1 MKINELAAVIFS
13 MFIVKFLYDAPI
25 DAVFILPIFFIGF
38 YLLFKLSPTYDYSSL
53 FSTSLF
59 VLILAFFFFS
69 RPTFTI
75 GILILIVVFLFY
87 NYPIFLFKK
96 GFKEEKDVYIKKNM
110 KVVFSYKKEGLSK
123 DIISIIEEVE
133 SSTKDNTGLVV
144 NFCLNYGGR
153 SEIVDAC
160 KKIIDDKID
169 KNDITEDL
177 FKDYLYNKLP
187 DIDLMI
193 RTSGEQRISNFML
206 WSLSYSEL
214 YFTKTY
220 FPAFTTTEL
229 LEIID
234 DFNNRDR
241 RYGNAK

>member
-1 MKINELAAVIFS
+1 MNKLNHLAIIVDGNGRWAKNMGKIRSYGHLKGYENLKKIINYVNDNLDIKYISLFIFS
-13 MFIVKFLYDAPI
+13 TENFKRSKDEVD
-25 DAVFILPIFFIGF
+25 
-38 YLLFKLSPTYDYSSL
+38 YLM
-53 FSTSLF
+53 
-59 VLILAFFFFS
+59 
-69 RPTFTI
+69 
-75 GILILIVVFLFY
+75 
-87 NYPIFLFKK
+87 NLFKK
-96 GFKEEKDVYIKKNM
+96 SFKEEKDIYIKKNM
-110 KVVFSYKKEGLSK
+110 KVVFSGKKEGLSN
-123 DIISIIEEVE
+123 DIISIIEEIE

-169 KNDITEDL
+169 KNDITESL
-177 FKDYLYNKLP
+177 FSKYLYKELP

-220 FPAFTTTEL
+220 FPAFTTNEL

>member
-1 MKINELAAVIFS
+1 MNKLNHLAIIVDGNGRWAKNMGKIRSYGHLKGYENLKKIINYVNDNLDIKYISLFIFS
-13 MFIVKFLYDAPI
+13 TENFKRGKDEVD
-25 DAVFILPIFFIGF
+25 
-38 YLLFKLSPTYDYSSL
+38 YLM
-53 FSTSLF
+53 
-59 VLILAFFFFS
+59 
-69 RPTFTI
+69 
-75 GILILIVVFLFY
+75 
-87 NYPIFLFKK
+87 NLFKK

-110 KVVFSYKKEGLSK
+110 KVVFSGKKEGLSK

-133 SSTKDNTGLVV
+133 SSTKTNTGLVV

-220 FPAFTTTEL
+220 FPAFTTNEL

>member
-1 MKINELAAVIFS
+1 MNKLNHLAIIVDGNGRWAKSIGKIRSYGHLKGYENLKKIINYVNDNLDIKY
-13 MFIVKFLYDAPI
+13 I
-25 DAVFILPIFFIGF
+25 
-38 YLLFKLSPTYDYSSL
+38 
-53 FSTSLF
+53 SLF
-59 VLILAFFFFS
+59 VFS
-69 RPTFTI
+69 TENFKRSKDEVDY
-75 GILILIVVFLFY
+75 LM
-87 NYPIFLFKK
+87 NLFKK
-96 GFKEEKDVYIKKNM
+96 GFKEEKDIYIKKNM
-110 KVVFSYKKEGLSK
+110 KVVFSGKKEGLSK

-220 FPAFTTTEL
+220 FPAFTTNEL

>member
-1 MKINELAAVIFS
+1 MAIIVDGNGRWAKSIGKIRSYGHLKGYENLKKIINYVNDNLDIKY
-13 MFIVKFLYDAPI
+13 I
-25 DAVFILPIFFIGF
+25 
-38 YLLFKLSPTYDYSSL
+38 
-53 FSTSLF
+53 SLF
-59 VLILAFFFFS
+59 VFS
-69 RPTFTI
+69 TENFKRSKDEVDY
-75 GILILIVVFLFY
+75 LM
-87 NYPIFLFKK
+87 NLFKK

-220 FPAFTTTEL
+220 FPAFTTNEL

>member
-1 MKINELAAVIFS
+1 MNKLNHLAIIVDGNGRWAKNMGKIRSYGHLKGYENLKKIINYVNDNLDIKYISLFIFS
-13 MFIVKFLYDAPI
+13 TENFKRSKDEVD
-25 DAVFILPIFFIGF
+25 
-38 YLLFKLSPTYDYSSL
+38 YLM
-53 FSTSLF
+53 
-59 VLILAFFFFS
+59 
-69 RPTFTI
+69 
-75 GILILIVVFLFY
+75 
-87 NYPIFLFKK
+87 NLFKK
-96 GFKEEKDVYIKKNM
+96 GFKEEKDIYIKKNM
-110 KVVFSYKKEGLSK
+110 KVVFSGKKEGLSN
-123 DIISIIEEVE
+123 DIISIIEEIE

-169 KNDITEDL
+169 KNDITESL
-177 FKDYLYNKLP
+177 FSKYLYKELP

-220 FPAFTTTEL
+220 FPAFTTNEL
-229 LEIID
+229 L
-234 DFNNRDR
+234 
-241 RYGNAK
+241 

>member
-1 MKINELAAVIFS
+1 MNKLNHLAIIVDGNGRWAKSIGKIRSYGHLKGYENLKKIINYVNDNLDIKYISLFIFS
-13 MFIVKFLYDAPI
+13 TENFKRSKDEVD
-25 DAVFILPIFFIGF
+25 
-38 YLLFKLSPTYDYSSL
+38 YLM
-53 FSTSLF
+53 
-59 VLILAFFFFS
+59 
-69 RPTFTI
+69 
-75 GILILIVVFLFY
+75 
-87 NYPIFLFKK
+87 NLFKK
-96 GFKEEKDVYIKKNM
+96 GFKEEKDIYIKKNM
-110 KVVFSYKKEGLSK
+110 KVVFSGKKEGLSN
-123 DIISIIEEVE
+123 DIISIIEEIE

-220 FPAFTTTEL
+220 FPAFTTNEL

>member
-1 MKINELAAVIFS
+1 MNKLNHLAIIVDGNGRWAKNMGKIRSYGHLKGYENLKKIINYVNDNLDIKYISLFIFS
-13 MFIVKFLYDAPI
+13 TENFKRSKDEVD
-25 DAVFILPIFFIGF
+25 
-38 YLLFKLSPTYDYSSL
+38 YLM
-53 FSTSLF
+53 
-59 VLILAFFFFS
+59 
-69 RPTFTI
+69 
-75 GILILIVVFLFY
+75 
-87 NYPIFLFKK
+87 NLFKK
-96 GFKEEKDVYIKKNM
+96 GFKEEKDIYIKKNM
-110 KVVFSYKKEGLSK
+110 KVVFSGKKEGLSN
-123 DIISIIEEVE
+123 DIISIIGEIE

-169 KNDITEDL
+169 KNDITESL
-177 FKDYLYNKLP
+177 FSKYLYKELP

-220 FPAFTTTEL
+220 FPAFTTNEL

>member
-1 MKINELAAVIFS
+1 MNKLNHLAIIVDGNGRWAKSIGKIRSYGHLKGYENLKKIINYVNDNLDIKC
-13 MFIVKFLYDAPI
+13 I
-25 DAVFILPIFFIGF
+25 
-38 YLLFKLSPTYDYSSL
+38 
-53 FSTSLF
+53 SLF
-59 VLILAFFFFS
+59 VFS
-69 RPTFTI
+69 TENFKRSKDEVDY
-75 GILILIVVFLFY
+75 LM
-87 NYPIFLFKK
+87 NLFKK

-206 WSLSYSEL
+206 WSMSYSEL

-220 FPAFTTTEL
+220 FPAFTTNEL

>member
-1 MKINELAAVIFS
+1 MNKLNHLAIIVDGNGRWAKNMGKIRSYGHLKGYENLKKIINYVNDNLDIKYISLFIFS
-13 MFIVKFLYDAPI
+13 TENFKRSKDEVD
-25 DAVFILPIFFIGF
+25 
-38 YLLFKLSPTYDYSSL
+38 YLM
-53 FSTSLF
+53 
-59 VLILAFFFFS
+59 
-69 RPTFTI
+69 
-75 GILILIVVFLFY
+75 
-87 NYPIFLFKK
+87 NLFKK

-110 KVVFSYKKEGLSK
+110 KVVFSGKKEGLSN
-123 DIISIIEEVE
+123 DIISIIEEIE

-169 KNDITEDL
+169 KNDITESL
-177 FKDYLYNKLP
+177 FSKYLYKELP

-220 FPAFTTTEL
+220 FPAFTTNEL

>member
-1 MKINELAAVIFS
+1 MNKLNHLAIIVDGNGRWAKSIGKIRSYGHLKGYENLKKIINYVNDNLDIKY
-13 MFIVKFLYDAPI
+13 I
-25 DAVFILPIFFIGF
+25 
-38 YLLFKLSPTYDYSSL
+38 
-53 FSTSLF
+53 SLF
-59 VLILAFFFFS
+59 VFS
-69 RPTFTI
+69 TENFKRSKDEVDY
-75 GILILIVVFLFY
+75 LM
-87 NYPIFLFKK
+87 NLFKK

-220 FPAFTTTEL
+220 FPAFTITEL

>member
-1 MKINELAAVIFS
+1 MNKLNHLAIIVDGNGRWAKSIGKIRSYGHLKGYENLKKIINYVNDNLDIKY
-13 MFIVKFLYDAPI
+13 I
-25 DAVFILPIFFIGF
+25 
-38 YLLFKLSPTYDYSSL
+38 
-53 FSTSLF
+53 SLF
-59 VLILAFFFFS
+59 VFS
-69 RPTFTI
+69 TENFKRSKDEVDY
-75 GILILIVVFLFY
+75 LM
-87 NYPIFLFKK
+87 NLFKK

-133 SSTKDNTGLVV
+133 SSTKTNTGLVV

-220 FPAFTTTEL
+220 FPVFTTTEL

>member
-1 MKINELAAVIFS
+1 MNKLNHLAIIVDGNGRWAKSIGKIRSYGHLKGYENLKKIINYVNDNLDIKYISLFIFS
-13 MFIVKFLYDAPI
+13 TENFKRGKDEVD
-25 DAVFILPIFFIGF
+25 
-38 YLLFKLSPTYDYSSL
+38 YLM
-53 FSTSLF
+53 
-59 VLILAFFFFS
+59 
-69 RPTFTI
+69 
-75 GILILIVVFLFY
+75 
-87 NYPIFLFKK
+87 NLFKK

-110 KVVFSYKKEGLSK
+110 KVVFSGKKEGLSN
-123 DIISIIEEVE
+123 DIISIIEEIE

-169 KNDITEDL
+169 KNYITEDL

-220 FPAFTTTEL
+220 FPAFTTNEL
-229 LEIID
+229 L
-234 DFNNRDR
+234 
-241 RYGNAK
+241 

>member
-1 MKINELAAVIFS
+1 MNRLNHLAIIVDGNGRWAKSIGKIRSYGHLKGYENLKKIINYVNDNLDIKY
-13 MFIVKFLYDAPI
+13 I
-25 DAVFILPIFFIGF
+25 
-38 YLLFKLSPTYDYSSL
+38 
-53 FSTSLF
+53 SLF
-59 VLILAFFFFS
+59 VFS
-69 RPTFTI
+69 TENFKRSKDEVDY
-75 GILILIVVFLFY
+75 LM
-87 NYPIFLFKK
+87 NLFKK

>member
-1 MKINELAAVIFS
+1 MNRLNHLAIIVDGNGRWAKSIGKIRSYGHLKGYENLKKIINYVNDNLDIKY
-13 MFIVKFLYDAPI
+13 I
-25 DAVFILPIFFIGF
+25 
-38 YLLFKLSPTYDYSSL
+38 
-53 FSTSLF
+53 SLF
-59 VLILAFFFFS
+59 VFS
-69 RPTFTI
+69 TENFKRSKDEVDY
-75 GILILIVVFLFY
+75 LM
-87 NYPIFLFKK
+87 NLFKK

-169 KNDITEDL
+169 KNDITEEL

>member
-1 MKINELAAVIFS
+1 MNKLNHLAIIVDGNGRWAKSIGKIRSYGHLKGYENLKKIINYVNDNLDIKY
-13 MFIVKFLYDAPI
+13 I
-25 DAVFILPIFFIGF
+25 
-38 YLLFKLSPTYDYSSL
+38 
-53 FSTSLF
+53 SLF
-59 VLILAFFFFS
+59 VFS
-69 RPTFTI
+69 TENFKRSKDEVDY
-75 GILILIVVFLFY
+75 LM
-87 NYPIFLFKK
+87 NLFKK

-160 KKIIDDKID
+160 KKIIDDKIN

-229 LEIID
+229 LEIIY

>member
-1 MKINELAAVIFS
+1 MNKLNHLAIIVDGNGRWAKNMGKIRSYGHLKGYENLKKIINYVNDNLDIKYISLFIFS
-13 MFIVKFLYDAPI
+13 TENFKRSKDEVD
-25 DAVFILPIFFIGF
+25 
-38 YLLFKLSPTYDYSSL
+38 YLM
-53 FSTSLF
+53 
-59 VLILAFFFFS
+59 
-69 RPTFTI
+69 
-75 GILILIVVFLFY
+75 
-87 NYPIFLFKK
+87 NLFKK

-110 KVVFSYKKEGLSK
+110 KVVFSGKKEGLSK

-220 FPAFTTTEL
+220 FPAFTTNEL

>member
-1 MKINELAAVIFS
+1 MNKLNHLAIIVDGNGRWAKNMGKIRSYGHLKGYENLKKIINYVNDNLDIKYISLFIFS
-13 MFIVKFLYDAPI
+13 TENFKRSKDEVD
-25 DAVFILPIFFIGF
+25 
-38 YLLFKLSPTYDYSSL
+38 YLM
-53 FSTSLF
+53 
-59 VLILAFFFFS
+59 
-69 RPTFTI
+69 
-75 GILILIVVFLFY
+75 
-87 NYPIFLFKK
+87 NLFKK
-96 GFKEEKDVYIKKNM
+96 GFKEEKDIYIKKNM
-110 KVVFSYKKEGLSK
+110 KVVFSGKKEGLSK
-123 DIISIIEEVE
+123 DIISIIEEIE

-220 FPAFTTTEL
+220 FPAFTTNEL

>member
-1 MKINELAAVIFS
+1 MNKLNHLAIIVDGNGRWAKSMGKIRSYGHLKGYENLKKIINYVNDNLDIKY
-13 MFIVKFLYDAPI
+13 I
-25 DAVFILPIFFIGF
+25 
-38 YLLFKLSPTYDYSSL
+38 
-53 FSTSLF
+53 SLF
-59 VLILAFFFFS
+59 VFS
-69 RPTFTI
+69 TENFKRSKDEVDY
-75 GILILIVVFLFY
+75 LM
-87 NYPIFLFKK
+87 NLFKK
-96 GFKEEKDVYIKKNM
+96 GFKEEKDIYIKKNM

-123 DIISIIEEVE
+123 DIISIIEEIE

>member
-1 MKINELAAVIFS
+1 MNRLNHLAIIVDGNGRWAKSIGKIRSYGHLKGYE
-13 MFIVKFLYDAPI
+13 
-25 DAVFILPIFFIGF
+25 
-38 YLLFKLSPTYDYSSL
+38 KLKKIINYVNDNLDIKYI
-53 FSTSLF
+53 SLF
-59 VLILAFFFFS
+59 VFS
-69 RPTFTI
+69 TENFKRSKDEVDY
-75 GILILIVVFLFY
+75 LM
-87 NYPIFLFKK
+87 NLFKK

>member
-1 MKINELAAVIFS
+1 MNKLNHLAIIVDGNGRWAKSIGKIRSYGHLKGYENWKKIINYVNDNLDIKY
-13 MFIVKFLYDAPI
+13 I
-25 DAVFILPIFFIGF
+25 
-38 YLLFKLSPTYDYSSL
+38 
-53 FSTSLF
+53 SLF
-59 VLILAFFFFS
+59 VFS
-69 RPTFTI
+69 TENFKRSKDEVDY
-75 GILILIVVFLFY
+75 LM
-87 NYPIFLFKK
+87 NLFKK

-160 KKIIDDKID
+160 KKIINDKID

>member
-1 MKINELAAVIFS
+1 MNKLNHLAIIVDGNGRWAKSIGKIRSYGHLKGYENLKKIINYVNDNLDIKY
-13 MFIVKFLYDAPI
+13 I
-25 DAVFILPIFFIGF
+25 
-38 YLLFKLSPTYDYSSL
+38 
-53 FSTSLF
+53 SLF
-59 VLILAFFFFS
+59 VFS
-69 RPTFTI
+69 TENFKRSKDEVDY
-75 GILILIVVFLFY
+75 LM
-87 NYPIFLFKK
+87 NLFKK

-110 KVVFSYKKEGLSK
+110 KVVFSYKKEVLSK

>member
-1 MKINELAAVIFS
+1 MNKLNHLAIIVDGNGRWAKSIGKIRSYGHLKGYENLKKIINYVNDNLDIKYISLFIFS
-13 MFIVKFLYDAPI
+13 TENFKRSKDEVD
-25 DAVFILPIFFIGF
+25 
-38 YLLFKLSPTYDYSSL
+38 YLM
-53 FSTSLF
+53 
-59 VLILAFFFFS
+59 
-69 RPTFTI
+69 
-75 GILILIVVFLFY
+75 
-87 NYPIFLFKK
+87 NLFKK
-96 GFKEEKDVYIKKNM
+96 GFKEEKDIYIKKNM
-110 KVVFSYKKEGLSK
+110 KVVFSGKKEGLSN
-123 DIISIIEEVE
+123 DIISIIEEIE

-169 KNDITEDL
+169 KNDITESL
-177 FKDYLYNKLP
+177 FSKYLYKELP

>member
-1 MKINELAAVIFS
+1 MNKLNHLAIIVDGNGRWAKSIGKIRSYGHLKGYENLKKIINYVNDNLDIKYISLFIFS
-13 MFIVKFLYDAPI
+13 TENFKRSKDEVD
-25 DAVFILPIFFIGF
+25 
-38 YLLFKLSPTYDYSSL
+38 YLM
-53 FSTSLF
+53 
-59 VLILAFFFFS
+59 
-69 RPTFTI
+69 
-75 GILILIVVFLFY
+75 
-87 NYPIFLFKK
+87 NLFKK

>member
-1 MKINELAAVIFS
+1 MNKLNHLAIIVDGNGRWAKSIGKIRSYGHLKGYENLKKIINYVNDNLDIKY
-13 MFIVKFLYDAPI
+13 V
-25 DAVFILPIFFIGF
+25 
-38 YLLFKLSPTYDYSSL
+38 
-53 FSTSLF
+53 SLF
-59 VLILAFFFFS
+59 VFS
-69 RPTFTI
+69 TENFKRSKDEVDY
-75 GILILIVVFLFY
+75 LM
-87 NYPIFLFKK
+87 NLFKK

-206 WSLSYSEL
+206 WSMSYSEL

-220 FPAFTTTEL
+220 FPAFTTNEL

>member
-1 MKINELAAVIFS
+1 MNKLNHLAIIVDGNGRWAKNMGKIRSYGHLKGYENLKKIINYVNDNLDIKYISLFIFS
-13 MFIVKFLYDAPI
+13 TENFKRSKDEVD
-25 DAVFILPIFFIGF
+25 
-38 YLLFKLSPTYDYSSL
+38 YLM
-53 FSTSLF
+53 
-59 VLILAFFFFS
+59 
-69 RPTFTI
+69 
-75 GILILIVVFLFY
+75 
-87 NYPIFLFKK
+87 NLFKK
-96 GFKEEKDVYIKKNM
+96 GFKEEKDIYIKKNM
-110 KVVFSYKKEGLSK
+110 KVVFSGKKEGLSN
-123 DIISIIEEVE
+123 DIISIIEEIE

>member
-1 MKINELAAVIFS
+1 MNKLNHLAIIVDGNGRWAKSIGKIRSYGHLKGYENLKKIINYVNDNLDIKY
-13 MFIVKFLYDAPI
+13 I
-25 DAVFILPIFFIGF
+25 
-38 YLLFKLSPTYDYSSL
+38 
-53 FSTSLF
+53 SLF
-59 VLILAFFFFS
+59 VFS
-69 RPTFTI
+69 TENFKRSKDEVDH
-75 GILILIVVFLFY
+75 LM
-87 NYPIFLFKK
+87 NLFKK

-160 KKIIDDKID
+160 KKIIDDKIN

>member
-1 MKINELAAVIFS
+1 MNKLNHLAIIVDGNGRWAKSIGKIRSYGHLKGYENLKKIINYVNDNLDIKY
-13 MFIVKFLYDAPI
+13 I
-25 DAVFILPIFFIGF
+25 
-38 YLLFKLSPTYDYSSL
+38 
-53 FSTSLF
+53 SLF
-59 VLILAFFFFS
+59 VFS
-69 RPTFTI
+69 TENFKRSKDEVDY
-75 GILILIVVFLFY
+75 LM
-87 NYPIFLFKK
+87 NLFKK

-133 SSTKDNTGLVV
+133 SSTKTNTGLVV

-177 FKDYLYNKLP
+177 FKNYLYNKLP

>member
-1 MKINELAAVIFS
+1 MNKLNHLAIIVDGNGRWAKNMGRIRSYGHLKGYENLKKIINYVNDNLDIKYISLFIFS
-13 MFIVKFLYDAPI
+13 TENFKRSKDEVD
-25 DAVFILPIFFIGF
+25 
-38 YLLFKLSPTYDYSSL
+38 YLM
-53 FSTSLF
+53 
-59 VLILAFFFFS
+59 
-69 RPTFTI
+69 
-75 GILILIVVFLFY
+75 
-87 NYPIFLFKK
+87 NLFKK
-96 GFKEEKDVYIKKNM
+96 GFKEEKDIYIKKNM
-110 KVVFSYKKEGLSK
+110 KVVFSGKKEGLSN
-123 DIISIIEEVE
+123 DIISIIEEIE

-169 KNDITEDL
+169 KNDITESL
-177 FKDYLYNKLP
+177 FSKYLYKELP

-220 FPAFTTTEL
+220 FPAFTTNEL
-229 LEIID
+229 LDIID

>member
-1 MKINELAAVIFS
+1 MNKLNHLAIIVDGNGRWAKNMGKIRSYGHLKGYENLKKIINYVNDNLDIKYISLFIFS
-13 MFIVKFLYDAPI
+13 TENFKRSKDEVD
-25 DAVFILPIFFIGF
+25 
-38 YLLFKLSPTYDYSSL
+38 YLM
-53 FSTSLF
+53 
-59 VLILAFFFFS
+59 
-69 RPTFTI
+69 
-75 GILILIVVFLFY
+75 
-87 NYPIFLFKK
+87 NLFKK

-123 DIISIIEEVE
+123 DIISIIEEIE

-169 KNDITEDL
+169 KNDITESL
-177 FKDYLYNKLP
+177 FSKYLYKELP

-220 FPAFTTTEL
+220 FPAFTTNEL

>member
-1 MKINELAAVIFS
+1 MNKLNHLAIIVDGNGRWAKSIGKIRSYGHLKGYENLKKIINYVNDNLDIKY
-13 MFIVKFLYDAPI
+13 I
-25 DAVFILPIFFIGF
+25 
-38 YLLFKLSPTYDYSSL
+38 
-53 FSTSLF
+53 SLF
-59 VLILAFFFFS
+59 VFS
-69 RPTFTI
+69 TENFKRSKDEVDY
-75 GILILIVVFLFY
+75 LM
-87 NYPIFLFKK
+87 NLFKK

-133 SSTKDNTGLVV
+133 FSTKANTGLVV

-160 KKIIDDKID
+160 KKIINDKID

>member
-1 MKINELAAVIFS
+1 MNKLNHLAIIVDGNGRWAKSIGKIRSYGHLKGYENLKKIINYVNDNLDIKY
-13 MFIVKFLYDAPI
+13 I
-25 DAVFILPIFFIGF
+25 
-38 YLLFKLSPTYDYSSL
+38 
-53 FSTSLF
+53 SLF
-59 VLILAFFFFS
+59 VFS
-69 RPTFTI
+69 TENFKRSKDEVDY
-75 GILILIVVFLFY
+75 LM
-87 NYPIFLFKK
+87 NLFKK

-241 RYGNAK
+241 RYANAK

>member
-1 MKINELAAVIFS
+1 MNKLNHLAIIVDGNGRWAKSIGKIRSYGHLKGYENLKKIINYVNDNLDIKY
-13 MFIVKFLYDAPI
+13 I
-25 DAVFILPIFFIGF
+25 
-38 YLLFKLSPTYDYSSL
+38 
-53 FSTSLF
+53 SLF
-59 VLILAFFFFS
+59 VFS
-69 RPTFTI
+69 TENFKRSKDEVDY
-75 GILILIVVFLFY
+75 LM
-87 NYPIFLFKK
+87 NLFKK

-133 SSTKDNTGLVV
+133 SSPKDNTGLVV

>member
-1 MKINELAAVIFS
+1 MNKLNHLAIIVDGNGRWAKSIGKIRSYGHLKGYENLKKIINYVNDNLDIKY
-13 MFIVKFLYDAPI
+13 I
-25 DAVFILPIFFIGF
+25 
-38 YLLFKLSPTYDYSSL
+38 
-53 FSTSLF
+53 SLF
-59 VLILAFFFFS
+59 VFS
-69 RPTFTI
+69 TENFKRSKDEVDY
-75 GILILIVVFLFY
+75 LM
-87 NYPIFLFKK
+87 NLFKK

-133 SSTKDNTGLVV
+133 SSTKTNTGLVV

-160 KKIIDDKID
+160 KKIINDKID

>member
-1 MKINELAAVIFS
+1 MNKLNHLAIIVDGNGRWAKSIGKIRSYGHLKGYENLKKIINYVNDNLDIKY
-13 MFIVKFLYDAPI
+13 I
-25 DAVFILPIFFIGF
+25 
-38 YLLFKLSPTYDYSSL
+38 
-53 FSTSLF
+53 SLF
-59 VLILAFFFFS
+59 VFS
-69 RPTFTI
+69 TENFKRSKDEVDY
-75 GILILIVVFLFY
+75 LM
-87 NYPIFLFKK
+87 NLFKK

-177 FKDYLYNKLP
+177 FKNYLYNKLP

>member
-1 MKINELAAVIFS
+1 MNKLNHLAIIVDGNGRWAKSIGKIRSYGHLKGYENLKKIINYVNDNLDIKY
-13 MFIVKFLYDAPI
+13 I
-25 DAVFILPIFFIGF
+25 
-38 YLLFKLSPTYDYSSL
+38 
-53 FSTSLF
+53 SLF
-59 VLILAFFFFS
+59 VFS
-69 RPTFTI
+69 TENFKRSKDEVDY
-75 GILILIVVFLFY
+75 LM
-87 NYPIFLFKK
+87 NLFKK

-160 KKIIDDKID
+160 KKIIEDKID